1 VQHFKVIKVSW
12 NIKNKTNRLKTV
24 IFVTTILNDLIMSEQ
39 KEKYI
44 NPLTDFGFKKLFG
57 TESTKVLLIDFLN
70 QILPDRKIKDL
81 SYSSN
86 EKQGQTEI
94 DRKAIFD
101 LYCIGDNGERFIVE
115 MQKAKQNWFKD
126 RSVYYA
132 SFPIQ
137 EQAKKNEWNYKLDPV
152 YSIGILDFIFDDHK
166 KEKELLH
173 IVELKNQH
181 CEVFYNKLKFIYLEL
196 PKFKKKEKDLKT
208 HFDKWIF
215 VLTHLSKLKNRP
227 KKLQE
232 RVFAKLFEE
241 AEIAKFTPQ
250 EREAYEES
258 LKYYRDIKNV
268 VDTSREEGLKEG
280 FEKRNFEIAKEMKN
294 NGEPIEKIMKYTN
307 LTRKEIE
314 NL

>member
-1 VQHFKVIKVSW
+1 
-12 NIKNKTNRLKTV
+12 
-24 IFVTTILNDLIMSEQ
+24 MSEQ

-215 VLTHLSKLKNRP
+215 VLTHLSKLQNRP

>member
-1 VQHFKVIKVSW
+1 
-12 NIKNKTNRLKTV
+12 
-24 IFVTTILNDLIMSEQ
+24 MSKQ
-39 KEKYI
+39 KERYI

-57 TESTKVLLIDFLN
+57 TESTKMLLIDFLN
-70 QILPDRKIKDL
+70 QILPDRKIKDF

-86 EKQGQTEI
+86 EKQGKTEI

-115 MQKAKQNWFKD
+115 MQKAKQNFFKD

-137 EQAKKNEWNYKLDPV
+137 EQAKKSEWDYKLDPV

-166 KEKELLH
+166 QEKELLH
-173 IVELKNQH
+173 IVELKNQR

-196 PKFKKKEKDLKT
+196 PKFKKKEEDLKT
-208 HFDKWIF
+208 HFDKWVY
-215 VLTHLSKLKNRP
+215 VLTHLSKLQDRP

-241 AEIAKFTPQ
+241 AEIAKFTPE
-250 EREAYEES
+250 EREAYEDS

-268 VDTSREEGLKEG
+268 VDTSREEGKE
-280 FEKRNFEIAKEMKN
+280 EERNEIAKEMKN

-307 LTRKEIE
+307 LSKEEIE

>member
-1 VQHFKVIKVSW
+1 
-12 NIKNKTNRLKTV
+12 
-24 IFVTTILNDLIMSEQ
+24 MSEH

-57 TESTKVLLIDFLN
+57 TESTKMLLIDFLN

-86 EKQGQTEI
+86 EKQGKTEI

-115 MQKAKQNWFKD
+115 MQKAKQNFFKD

-137 EQAKKNEWNYKLDPV
+137 EQAKKSEWDYKLDPV

-166 KEKELLH
+166 EEEELLH
-173 IVELKNQH
+173 IVELKNQR

-208 HFDKWIF
+208 HCDKWVY
-215 VLTHLSKLKNRP
+215 VLTHLSKLQDRP

-241 AEIAKFTPQ
+241 AEIAKFTPE
-250 EREAYEES
+250 EREAYEDS

-268 VDTSREEGLKEG
+268 VDTSREEGKE
-280 FEKRNFEIAKEMKN
+280 EERNGIAKELKKN
-294 NGEPIEKIMKYTN
+294 GVSIEIIIKSTGLSEEEINN
-307 LTRKEIE
+307 L
-314 NL
+314 

>member
-1 VQHFKVIKVSW
+1 
-12 NIKNKTNRLKTV
+12 
-24 IFVTTILNDLIMSEQ
+24 MSEQ

-81 SYSSN
+81 SYSAN
-86 EKQGQTEI
+86 EKQGKTEI

-115 MQKAKQNWFKD
+115 MQKAKQNFFKD

-137 EQAKKNEWNYKLDPV
+137 EQAKKSEWDYKLDPV

-181 CEVFYNKLKFIYLEL
+181 CEVFYDKLKFIYVEL

-215 VLTHLSKLKNRP
+215 VLTHLSKLQDRP

-241 AEIAKFTPQ
+241 AEIAKFTTE